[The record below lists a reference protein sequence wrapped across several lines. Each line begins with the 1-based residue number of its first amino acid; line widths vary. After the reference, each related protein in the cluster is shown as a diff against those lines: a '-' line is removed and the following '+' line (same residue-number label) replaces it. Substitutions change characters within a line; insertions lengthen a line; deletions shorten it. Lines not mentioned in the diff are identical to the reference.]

1 MEQELLKILNKRGV
15 SGLTNKALKSSNY
28 YDEIV
33 KLNKKKLDIE
43 EFCCLLLNREDDYI
57 MHISICNDDN

>member
-15 SGLTNKALKSSNY
+15 SALTDKALKTSKY
-28 YDEIV
+28 YDKIV

-57 MHISICNDDN
+57 MYISICNDDN